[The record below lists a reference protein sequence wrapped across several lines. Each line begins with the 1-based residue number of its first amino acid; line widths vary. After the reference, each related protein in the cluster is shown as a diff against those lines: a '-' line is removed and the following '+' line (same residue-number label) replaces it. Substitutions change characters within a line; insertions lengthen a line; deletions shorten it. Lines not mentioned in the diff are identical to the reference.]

1 MKLKT
6 VLLAATAAGIG
17 YVFGTKAGRAR
28 FEQIRGQAQ
37 EFLASPT
44 VQDTVANL
52 SDTVKQNAP
61 EAARPGGRRG
71 ECGGRLGEGIDR
83 VPEETPST
91 SSTPPTSPTPPTTPT
106 PPPQ

>member
-52 SDTVKQNAP
+52 SDTVKQS
-61 EAARPGGRRG
+61 AAKLPDPVANVVTAVAGSVKGSTASQ
-71 ECGGRLGEGIDR
+71 
-83 VPEETPST
+83 EETPST
-91 SSTPPTSPTPPTTPT
+91 SPTSPTSPTPPTSPA